1 MPEAAD
7 GARRAEGR
15 APAMEGPER
24 AGHRRRLRER
34 FLKDGGAALP
44 DYELLELL
52 LTGVLPRRDTKPL
65 AKALLKRFGS
75 FAATVSAEP
84 AALLA
89 VKGMGDAAVV
99 VLKSV
104 RAAAIRLAREEAS
117 EKPVLSSWDRVLAYC
132 RATLAHETIEHFH
145 LLFLDRKLQLIGD
158 EAQQRG
164 TVDHTPLY
172 PREVIRRALE
182 LGASALILVHNHPS
196 GDPTPSRDDIEITR
210 EVISAGKPLGIAVHD
225 HLVIGKRGHAS
236 LKGLGLI

>member
-1 MPEAAD
+1 MPEADRVAPK
-7 GARRAEGR
+7 GGRR
-15 APAMEGPER
+15 APAPDR
-24 AGHRRRLRER
+24 SGHRQRLRER
-34 FLKDGGAALP
+34 FLKDGGASLP

-52 LTGVLPRRDTKPL
+52 LTGALPRRDTKPL
-65 AKALLKRFGS
+65 AKVLLKRFGS
-75 FAATVSAEP
+75 FAGVVSAETGALQAVDGLGEAA
-84 AALLA
+84 AALL
-89 VKGMGDAAVV
+89 KC
-99 VLKSV
+99 V
-104 RAAAIRLAREEAS
+104 RAAAVRLAREEAA
-117 EKPVLSSWDRVLAYC
+117 EQPVLSSWERVIAYY
-132 RATLAHETIEHFH
+132 RANLAHETVEHFH

-196 GDPTPSRDDIEITR
+196 GDPTPSRDDIDITR

-225 HLVIGKRGHAS
+225 HLVIGKHGHAS